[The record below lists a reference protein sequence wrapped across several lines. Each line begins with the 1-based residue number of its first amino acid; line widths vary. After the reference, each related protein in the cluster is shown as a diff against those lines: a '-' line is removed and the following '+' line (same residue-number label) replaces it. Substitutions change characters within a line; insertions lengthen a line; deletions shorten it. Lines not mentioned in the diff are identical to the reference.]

1 MKSFLLPRVFRLL
14 TLLFVASTGLLT
26 TACFKT
32 ETPPDYSAADDATI
46 QKYLADNK
54 ITTGQKQGS
63 GLYFVPVVT
72 NAAAAKVKLGQRVS
86 VLYTGKL
93 LDGTTFDASSQH
105 NNAPVIFVVGA
116 GQLIPGFEEGISLM
130 HIGDKATLLIPS
142 HLAYGTQGSGSGIPA
157 NAVVRFDV
165 EVVDYA
171 PIDDALIQKYLT
183 DNKITTAQKQASGL
197 YYVPITTNASL
208 PLATK
213 GQTVSVLYTGKLLD
227 GTVFD
232 ASSLHN
238 NTPYAF
244 ILGNGQAIP
253 GWDEGIALM
262 HKGDKGQL
270 LIPSA
275 LGYGPA
281 GSGTAIPPNSVL
293 RFDVELV
300 DVK

>member
-1 MKSFLLPRVFRLL
+1 MKSFFLPRVFRLL
-14 TLLFVASTGLLT
+14 TLLLVASTGLLT

-32 ETPPDYSAADDATI
+32 EVPADYTAVDDATI
-46 QKYLADNK
+46 QKYLADQN
-54 ITTGQKQGS
+54 ITTAKKQGS
-63 GLYFVPVVT
+63 GLYFVPVLT
-72 NAAAAKVKLGQRVS
+72 NPTAAQVKIGQRVS
-86 VLYTGKL
+86 VLYTGTL
-93 LDGTTFDASSQH
+93 LNGTVFDASSLH
-105 NNAPVIFVVGA
+105 SNTPVTFVVGA

-130 HIGDKATLLIPS
+130 HIGDKATLLLPS
-142 HLAYGTQGSGSGIPA
+142 ALAYGTSGSGSSIPA

-165 EVVDYA
+165 EVVDYG
-171 PIDDALIQKYLT
+171 PIDDALIQKYLA

-197 YYVPITTNASL
+197 YYVPITTNATA

-213 GQTVSVLYTGKLLD
+213 GQTASVLYTGKLLD

-232 ASSLHN
+232 ASSLHG
-238 NTPYAF
+238 NTPYSF
-244 ILGNGQAIP
+244 ILGNGQVIA

-275 LGYGPA
+275 LGYGPT
-281 GSGTAIPPNSVL
+281 GSGTAVPANSVL